1 MKHKLYVQALQS
13 LGCIN
18 IQYKPYYYK
27 FNFDP
32 IELWTVV
39 VTKNN
44 SRIAKAHKLEF
55 NYAYVEN
62 NEFKLTV
69 QDKFDIRNFDEI
81 YSSKEE
87 AEKEALKINT
97 SFIHDVKTRIV
108 SCQREID
115 SYLEEISS
123 KKKWLADLEEEVK

>member
-108 SCQREID
+108 SCQRELILILRKIPLKRNGFQD
-115 SYLEEISS
+115 
-123 KKKWLADLEEEVK
+123 